1 MSSSLSVCPQMFE
14 KVSRK
19 KKQEALLLNAH
30 GMTEKEAAQASG
42 VAERTLRRAK
52 EKFRKFGNV
61 EEAVKTSHH
70 RQDSWLVQ
78 KGKGHSIQSTRPEK
92 GELHCLSR
100 FHRGRIHCL
109 QRLSRGG
116 RWRDVRG
123 FH

>member
-19 KKQEALLLNAH
+19 KKQEALLLNAQ

-61 EEAVKTSHH
+61 EGGSK
-70 RQDSWLVQ
+70 
-78 KGKGHSIQSTRPEK
+78 K
-92 GELHCLSR
+92 
-100 FHRGRIHCL
+100 RGR
-109 QRLSRGG
+109 LSI
-116 RWRDVRG
+116 WTPAFKDVTHLPCRSN
-123 FH
+123 